1 MQKASHRDTEA
12 QRKQLE
18 PRRDERGFALL
29 VALWLLVALSVVGMQ
44 LAVRARDGRR
54 TSANVQESARALAAA
69 DAGVAHARLLLDR
82 RLREGASPDSPLDPW
97 VHLEWVLPD
106 SQVMAGSGYG
116 VRLRDAGSALHLNR
130 CAEDEL
136 RRLLVALRVDA
147 GEADRIAQAAMDW
160 RDADDLHRGRGA
172 ERGAYGGA
180 AVLPRNGPFLTVGEL
195 RHVRGVTPEIF
206 ALVRPHLTVL
216 GTGRVNLNSAPAPV
230 LLALPGMGNE
240 AVSLVLRRQRAG
252 LPFGS
257 IADIG
262 PQLSPGARD
271 AFQAEY
277 GRLAARTT
285 TTTYEVEIRSTGWP
299 LHGRI
304 RREVEALLV
313 RGGTSSFL
321 IGRRPL

>member
-1 MQKASHRDTEA
+1 MK
-12 QRKQLE
+12 K
-18 PRRDERGFALL
+18 DERGFALL

-69 DAGVAHARLLLDR
+69 DAGVAHVRLLLDR
-82 RLREGASPDSPLDPW
+82 RLREGAGTSPNAVLDPW

-106 SQVMAGSGYG
+106 SQVMGGAAYG

-130 CAEDEL
+130 CTEDEL

-172 ERGAYGGA
+172 ERGAYLREGA
-180 AVLPRNGPFLTVGEL
+180 AVLPRNGPFLTLGEL

-230 LLALPGMGNE
+230 LLSLPGMGNE

-299 LHGRI
+299 LRGRI

-313 RGGTSSFL
+313 RGGTSTFL
-321 IGRRPL
+321 IGRRAP

>member
-1 MQKASHRDTEA
+1 MK
-12 QRKQLE
+12 
-18 PRRDERGFALL
+18 DERGFALL
-29 VALWLLVALSVVGMQ
+29 MALWLLVALSVVGME
-44 LAVRARDGRR
+44 LAVRARDGRQ
-54 TSANVQESARALAAA
+54 TSANVRESARALAAA

-82 RLREGASPDSPLDPW
+82 RLREGAGTSTAAVLDPW
-97 VHLEWVLPD
+97 VRLEFVLPD
-106 SQVMAGSGYG
+106 SQVMGGAAYA
-116 VRLRDAGSALHLNR
+116 VRMRDAGSALHLNR
-130 CAEDEL
+130 CGEDEL

-147 GEADRIAQAAMDW
+147 GDADRIAQAAMDW

-172 ERGAYGGA
+172 ERAAYLREGA

-195 RHVRGVTPEIF
+195 RHVRGVTPEVF

-216 GTGRVNLNSAPAPV
+216 GTGRVNLGTAPAPV

-277 GRLAARTT
+277 GRLSARTT
-285 TTTYEVEIRSTGWP
+285 TTTHEVEIRSTGWP
-299 LHGRI
+299 LRGRI

-313 RGGTSSFL
+313 RGGTATFL
-321 IGRRPL
+321 VDRRAP